1 MQQNSH
7 SVAACSAEKS
17 VSENP
22 VSRDL
27 SGLGGGEVYS
37 GTVVNGIAHSCALS
51 ALEYGTSAA
60 WLAPAL
66 QLIIASWRA
75 QLIRR
80 YAMALLFVAAAFL
93 SSLLLQRFFPYPF
106 LFLFFAGVMASA
118 WYGGIGPGLFAVVL
132 STAAVDYFFVPPL
145 HSFAVNTTDSAYFA
159 AFIGCALVA
168 SWVSSS
174 KKQVEAALREAR
186 DQLELRVT
194 ERTSEL
200 EKTIA
205 ELKENQRQKLLLEG
219 ERSTLS
225 DQLETRKLLDRAKG
239 ILQRDLM
246 LTEEE
251 AYRTIRKESQ
261 DRRRSMKEIAE
272 SIVLNDELKLTAS
285 RTKASEPRP

>member
-1 MQQNSH
+1 M
-7 SVAACSAEKS
+7 
-17 VSENP
+17 
-22 VSRDL
+22 
-27 SGLGGGEVYS
+27 
-37 GTVVNGIAHSCALS
+37 
-51 ALEYGTSAA
+51 
-60 WLAPAL
+60 
-66 QLIIASWRA
+66 
-75 QLIRR
+75 IRR
-80 YAMALLFVAAAFL
+80 NAMALSFVAAAFL

-132 STAAVDYFFVPPL
+132 STVAVDYFFVPPL

-159 AFIGCALVA
+159 AFIACALVA

-174 KKQVEAALREAR
+174 KKQAEAALREAR
-186 DQLELRVT
+186 DQLELRVA

-205 ELKENQRQKLLLEG
+205 ELRENQRQKLLLEG

-251 AYRTIRKESQ
+251 AYRTIRRESQ
-261 DRRRSMKEIAE
+261 DRRKSMKEIAE
-272 SIVLNDELKLTAS
+272 SIVVNDELKHTAA
-285 RTKASEPRP
+285 RTKASEPRQ